1 MAVRQED
8 LLAERD
14 AAVVAFPTHRARVS
28 TARRNRME
36 ARRRRTAAV
45 ATVLSLV
52 VVFMLATGP
61 GGSAPASAP
70 GAPRSVT
77 IHQGD
82 TLWSLAEAYAP
93 AGMDLRAYVD
103 ALEDLNGLDGTLAA
117 GQRIKLPR

>member
-1 MAVRQED
+1 MALRQED
-8 LLAERD
+8 LLVERD
-14 AAVVAFPTHRARVS
+14 AEVVAFPTRRARIS

-45 ATVLSLV
+45 ATLLGLI

-70 GAPRSVT
+70 GAPRAVT
-77 IHQGD
+77 VHHGE
-82 TLWSLAEAYAP
+82 TLWSLAETYAP
-93 AGMDLRAYVD
+93 PGMDLRVYVD
-103 ALEDLNGLDGTLAA
+103 AIEDLNGLEGALAA